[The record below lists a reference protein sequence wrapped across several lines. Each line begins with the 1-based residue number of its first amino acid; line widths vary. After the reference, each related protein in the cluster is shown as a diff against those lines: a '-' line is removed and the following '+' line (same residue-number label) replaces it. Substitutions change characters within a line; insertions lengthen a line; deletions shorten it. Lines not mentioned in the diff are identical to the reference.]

1 MKRILH
7 VDMDAFFA
15 SVEQVQN
22 PALVGKPVIV
32 GGKPGDKRGVVST
45 ASYEARKFGV
55 HSAMPIAQAVKRCPQ
70 GIFVRGNSKLYSEI
84 SARIK
89 NILGEVSPLV
99 EMASIDEAY
108 IDITG
113 SIRLF
118 GDEDAIASHLKERV
132 YSETGLKC
140 TIGISSNRMISKVA
154 SGLDKP
160 DGYLRII
167 GGEECAFLNP
177 IAVGRIPGIGPKL
190 TARLKREGIHTVGDL
205 NAMSLDN
212 LMARYGDTG
221 VSLHRIAQGM
231 GSDAITRERVPK
243 SIGRETTFAEDETD
257 WTVVEATLRRL
268 FERAVHA
275 MRMKG
280 VEGRCV
286 TLKVRSPDFATHSYS
301 HTMENA
307 TSLEPEIWV
316 VVKGLLKKARTQ
328 CESVRLV
335 GVQLSRLTTNQHQLL
350 LDESGEVMRWED
362 AMASVDVIRERFG
375 AGALQS
381 GKSIGT
387 KIQAPGRIPDRE

>member
-15 SVEQVQN
+15 SVEQARN
-22 PALVGKPVIV
+22 PALMGKPVIV

-55 HSAMPIAQAVKRCPQ
+55 HSAMPIVQAVKRCPQ

-89 NILGEVSPLV
+89 NILGEVSPLL

-118 GDEDAIASHLKERV
+118 GDEDAIASHLKEHIYR
-132 YSETGLKC
+132 ETGLKC

-160 DGYLRII
+160 DGYLRIVA
-167 GGEECAFLNP
+167 GEERAFLNP
-177 IAVGRIPGIGPKL
+177 IEVGRIPGIGPKL

-205 NAMSLDN
+205 GALSLDT

-231 GSDAITRERVPK
+231 GGDGITRERVPK
-243 SIGRETTFAEDETD
+243 SIGRETTFAEDVAD
-257 WTVVEATLRRL
+257 WAIVEATLRGL
-268 FERAVHA
+268 FERTVHA

-280 VEGRCV
+280 IEGRCV
-286 TLKVRSPDFATHSYS
+286 TLKMRSPDFTTHTYS

-307 TSLEPEIWV
+307 TSLEPDIWV
-316 VVKGLLKKARTQ
+316 VVKSLLKKARAQ
-328 CESVRLV
+328 CDSVRLV

-350 LDESGEVMRWED
+350 MDESGAALQWED
-362 AMASVDVIRERFG
+362 AMASVDIIRERFG
-375 AGALQS
+375 SRALQS
-381 GKSIGT
+381 GKSLGM
-387 KIQAPGRIPDRE
+387 KIQAPGRISDPE